1 MRTRTLGRG
10 RRGFVARELAA
21 FVAWCIVSRAPR
33 YIFAQDDTSVVIERA
48 IDSSRLL
55 EAVGAMNKLL
65 EVLRSSYCTDGDSVC
80 DAFEST
86 KREVWSTFASSAICG
101 FGTDG
106 DATWTSISTTNT
118 QGAFAILLNKCSS
131 PWFGDLENQVLTL
144 SATFLAQASLQ
155 RDDVSAVIA
164 ANDAKAGRAATQ
176 TSDDLNSRHPAFYDA
191 LAPVATELSSFST
204 SRPVIVTAAP
214 ASDEDTY
221 SSTYS
226 AEVSAAISA
235 ARARGSFATAGDT
248 EAFPEDFAK
257 RVENETVAVNL
268 YREKYLAHPYSKAH
282 YDKSTKCAGRA
293 LTDTLCFE
301 RKIPEVDYTHAA
313 DGTRLLTFYGEGL
326 SADFVDYNQPI
337 QYVPNVRLD

>member
-1 MRTRTLGRG
+1 M
-10 RRGFVARELAA
+10 
-21 FVAWCIVSRAPR
+21 AWCIVSCAPR
-33 YIFAQDDTSVVIERA
+33 YVFARDDTSVVLERA

-55 EAVGAMNKLL
+55 QAVGAMNNLL
-65 EVLRSSYCTDGDSVC
+65 EVLRSSYCADSDSVC
-80 DAFEST
+80 DAFEGT
-86 KREVWSTFASSAICG
+86 KRDVWSTFASSAICG

-106 DATWTSISTTNT
+106 DATWTSISTTST

-164 ANDAKAGRAATQ
+164 ANDAKAGRAPTQ

-191 LAPVATELSSFST
+191 IAPVATELSSFST

-214 ASDEDTY
+214 TSDEDTY
-221 SSTYS
+221 SSSYS
-226 AEVSAAISA
+226 NEVRAAISA
-235 ARARGSFATAGDT
+235 ARARGSFAEAGDT

-257 RVENETVAVNL
+257 RVENATVAVNL

-293 LTDTLCFE
+293 LTDTLCFQ

-313 DGTRLLTFYGEGL
+313 DGMRLLTFYGEGL
-326 SADFVDYNQPI
+326 SANFVDYNQPT